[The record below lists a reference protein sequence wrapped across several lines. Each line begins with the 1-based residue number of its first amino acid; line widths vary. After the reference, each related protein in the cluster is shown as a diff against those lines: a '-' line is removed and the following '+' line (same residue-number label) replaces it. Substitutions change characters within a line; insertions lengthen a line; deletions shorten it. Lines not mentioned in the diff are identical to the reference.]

1 MITYTTKL
9 IFKDENDFAKI
20 LKVLECQKFCVNECS
35 KVHYGAK
42 KNSIKELHE
51 KFYGPFREKNPE
63 IPAQVVV
70 RSINEVLSNY
80 RSIKSNKHK
89 ITKPVQK
96 KNLSIRLDK
105 RLYSYTGK
113 NLKLSSLDGRV
124 TCDFHI
130 YQKLESLLNEFRFKD
145 PLLFV
150 KNGEI
155 WIALTFDTVPAPS
168 RETAVCGIDVG
179 MKNFV
184 ATSEGFVFQ
193 DKKYNEKKRR
203 LRFLKRKLK
212 AKKTKSARKHL
223 KKLKRKEANRSK
235 KQVEKVVN
243 YVVKNSQADVFA
255 VEDLKSIKK
264 NTFKKGNKSFNN
276 RWGLTPIGLFIQ
288 ILEHKALLNKK
299 KTVRVD
305 PKFTSQRDSRTGK
318 KNGIRQKGRYTG
330 KDGKH
335 LHSDINAA
343 INIAK
348 LTKLPL
354 SGDESKRNI
363 ALFGQAVVNQPIV
376 CQSRLERAL
385 QASML

>member
-9 IFKDENDFAKI
+9 IFKNKEDFSKI

-42 KNSIKELHE
+42 KNSVKELHE
-51 KFYGPFREKNPE
+51 KFYGQFREKNPE

-89 ITKPVQK
+89 ITKPVKK

-105 RLYSYTGK
+105 RLYSYNGK
-113 NLKLSSLDGRV
+113 SLKLSSLDGRV
-124 TCDFHI
+124 TCDF
-130 YQKLESLLNEFRFKD
+130 YRYSKLESLLNEFRFKD

-155 WIALTFDTVPAPS
+155 WIALTFDTIPAPS
-168 RETAVCGIDVG
+168 REISVCGIDVG

-184 ATSEGFVFQ
+184 ATSEGVVIQ
-193 DKKYNEKKRR
+193 DRHYNAKKRN
-203 LRFLKRKLK
+203 LRYLKRKLK
-212 AKKTKSARKHL
+212 SKGTKSARKHL
-223 KKLKRKEANRSK
+223 RRLKRTEANRSK
-235 KQVEKVVN
+235 KQVEKIVN
-243 YVVKNSQADVFA
+243 HVVKTSSADVFA
-255 VEDLKSIKK
+255 VEDLKLIKK
-264 NTFKKGNKSFNN
+264 NTFKKGNKKFNN
-276 RWGLTPIGLFIQ
+276 RWGSTPIGLFIQ

-299 KTVRVD
+299 KTVKVD
-305 PKFTSQRDSRTGK
+305 PQFTSQRDSRTGK
-318 KNGIRQKGRYTG
+318 KDGIRQKGRYVG

-335 LHSDINAA
+335 LHSDINAS

-354 SGDESKRNI
+354 SGNESKRNI

-376 CQSRLERAL
+376 CQSCFAYAL
-385 QASML
+385 QALML